1 MVFALEVP
9 ELIRRFALILSQ
21 NNGLIESN
29 SLVGVLQLGLHEFGC
44 GEGRQTLFEL

>member
-9 ELIRRFALILSQ
+9 ELVRGPALILFQ

-29 SLVGVLQLGLHEFGC
+29 SLVGVIQLGLHEFGC